1 MKEEYLQKFLEYIV
15 AEKGYS
21 PRTVETYR
29 SALLDFST
37 FCTELDSQLSW
48 ANIDTDIIRQWIA
61 TRAEQGLDMRTMK
74 KKLSAIRSFYR
85 YMLRMG
91 HVKKNPGHMVANPKV
106 AKRLPQFLK
115 QSEADKIFDQL
126 EFNEDFEG
134 QRDRLILLIFYS
146 TGIRLS
152 ELVGLNIENI
162 SLSTSELKVLGKRN
176 KERIIPFG
184 NELRQAISHF
194 LPLRQEI
201 TRISTG
207 PLITDLKGG
216 RIRREQV
223 GQIVKKNLTAVT
235 SVKKRTPHTL
245 RHTFATTMLNNGA
258 DIRAVQEL
266 LGHESLVT
274 TEVYTHV
281 SFAQLRKEYEKAHPR
296 EKE

>member
-1 MKEEYLQKFLEYIV
+1 MKEDYLQKFLEYIV

-85 YMLRMG
+85 YMVRMG

-152 ELVGLNIENI
+152 ELVGLNTENI
-162 SLSTSELKVLGKRN
+162 SLSASELKVLGKRN

-184 NELRQAISHF
+184 DELRQAISHF

-201 TRISTG
+201 THISTG

-216 RIRREQV
+216 RIKREQV
-223 GQIVKKNLTAVT
+223 GKIVKKNLTAVT

-245 RHTFATTMLNNGA
+245 RHTFATIMLNNGA